1 MVNKILSNIPQ
12 TAMFAAMINQY
23 PSLDKKLQY
32 DFYRIGI
39 PKMSASKMWTKKE
52 ETDIPQEHID
62 YIAEQMHVSIKRAF
76 ELYKIIGPD
85 AIVKSLASR
94 GGRM

>member
-62 YIAEQMHVSIKRAF
+62 YIAVNLNVSIKRAF

-85 AIVKSLASR
+85 AIVKALASR